1 MNIKNIIMP
10 KPQASAWGDKKGK
23 NKLDF
28 SPEVY

>member
-1 MNIKNIIMP
+1 MK
-10 KPQASAWGDKKGK
+10 KPQASAWGDENEK